1 MTKIKS
7 NISDAQNYATKIKQG
22 SSNLSG
28 IGQAQQDDKTTVSGN
43 SNAHETMKASQDARQ
58 SISKALSEMV
68 TNIHSVA
75 GEFEAVDQQ
84 IAESVNGQI
93 KYTDYS
99 RN

>member
-1 MTKIKS
+1 MSEIKSNLSDAKNYTTKIKL
-7 NISDAQNYATKIKQG
+7 A

-43 SNAHETMKASQDARQ
+43 FNASQNTRH
-58 SISKALSEMV
+58 SISNALSEMV

-84 IAESVNGQI
+84 IADSVNG
-93 KYTDYS
+93 
-99 RN
+99 

>member
-22 SSNLSG
+22 KFQIYQESDRLNRM
-28 IGQAQQDDKTTVSGN
+28 IKTTVSGN
-43 SNAHETMKASQDARQ
+43 SNAHEAMKASQDARQ
-58 SISKALSEMV
+58 GISNALSEMV

-84 IAESVNGQI
+84 IAESVNG
-93 KYTDYS
+93 
-99 RN
+99 